1 MYENYLWR
9 MKHSNKPISESKH
22 ELRVT
27 FNEPSA
33 VSPRRTLKSAECCRQ
48 AGFPTNERGEI
59 PGTRESIL
67 SRATYA
73 LRVFHETLNHMA
85 QRAAI
90 GNMLLVY

>member
-1 MYENYLWR
+1 
-9 MKHSNKPISESKH
+9 MKHPNKPISESKF
-22 ELRVT
+22 ELRAT

-33 VSPRRTLKSAECCRQ
+33 VSSRRTLKSTECCRQ

-67 SRATYA
+67 PSSTYI

-90 GNMLLVY
+90 DNMLLVY